1 VEVFE
6 FLDVVASIDRVKEEE
21 DVGGRSDLEDVVF
34 VPIEKGVQ
42 FRDATIGK
50 GGGKSRL
57 KGM

>member
-1 VEVFE
+1 M
-6 FLDVVASIDRVKEEE
+6 DVVASIDRVKEEE